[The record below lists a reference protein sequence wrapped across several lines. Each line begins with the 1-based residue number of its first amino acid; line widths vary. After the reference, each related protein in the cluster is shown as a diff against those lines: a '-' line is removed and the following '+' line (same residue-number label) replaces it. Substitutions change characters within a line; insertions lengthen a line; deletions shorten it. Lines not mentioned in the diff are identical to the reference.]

1 MRLRLLKGGFNLL
14 LKKCVARFRFGYRLR
29 KNKTLKG
36 RTDVL
41 GRDGCPLPARLED
54 ANGEAMKRRL
64 ALLLLYAFSML
75 ALATAQT
82 GDVRAQVLRGRAV
95 AQAVKLSVDAT
106 DAPRKLFRATE
117 VIPVEPGAL
126 TLYYPA
132 WLPGE
137 HGPTGP
143 IINLSGLRF
152 TANGK
157 TIQWRRDP
165 VDMYAF
171 HIEVPQGASAVE
183 VALEFLAPTFSGGFT
198 SGSSTTSH
206 LALFSWNWLL
216 LYPPVAHTDDLM
228 FDASIRLPAGWKYG
242 TGLDTE
248 RESRGVID
256 FKTAS
261 LTKIVDSPVLAGEYF
276 RTISLSTAKP
286 AVEMDIAADSAAAL
300 EASPQFTNAMRKLV
314 AEARALFGAEHY
326 EHYNFLF
333 TLSDRVAHF
342 GLEHHQ
348 SNDSRVAERS
358 LLDETQGR
366 LALGVLPH
374 EYFHS
379 WNGKYRRPA
388 GLATSD
394 FQKPMQG
401 ELLWVYEG
409 LTEYYGNVLAARSG
423 LWTPDKY
430 RDELANVAAGLEH
443 RPGRTW
449 RPLIDTTVAAQLLYN
464 APPEWEAE
472 RRSVDFYDEGWLI
485 WLDADTLIRQL
496 SNGQR
501 SLDDFCKRF
510 HGGQTSAPMV
520 KPYTF
525 DDVVATLND
534 VAPYDWR
541 AFLNQRLWSTDAHA
555 PLGGVER
562 GGWRLGYDATRSQHI
577 EDLEDG
583 RERVEMAYSLGLR
596 LDTKG
601 LIADVLPGTAAFAA
615 GLGPGLTIVAVD
627 GKAFSPAVLRD
638 AVSAAKTRKTPIQL
652 LVNNEG
658 ALLNYSLDYHG
669 GEQYPHLSRDNS
681 KPDLLTQ
688 TIAPLTGARAGVGVA
703 ECDEFLEKYVRCV
716 SAR

>member
-1 MRLRLLKGGFNLL
+1 
-14 LKKCVARFRFGYRLR
+14 
-29 KNKTLKG
+29 
-36 RTDVL
+36 
-41 GRDGCPLPARLED
+41 
-54 ANGEAMKRRL
+54 MKRRL
-64 ALLLLYAFSML
+64 ALLISVLYFV
-75 ALATAQT
+75 ALAHAGGTHALAQ
-82 GDVRAQVLRGRAV
+82 GARGSGARGAAQVL
-95 AQAVKLSVDAT
+95 KLAVDAT

-117 VIPVEPGAL
+117 TIPAQPGLL
-126 TLYYPA
+126 TLYYPE

-152 TANGK
+152 SAAGK
-157 TIQWRRDP
+157 SLQWRRDP

-171 HIEVPQGASAVE
+171 HIDVPQGASAVE
-183 VALEFLAPTFSGGFT
+183 VSMEFLAPTFSGGFS
-198 SGSSTTSH
+198 SGSATTAH
-206 LALFSWNWLL
+206 LAIYAWNWLL
-216 LYPPVAHTDDLM
+216 LYPPVAHTDELM
-228 FDASIRLPAGWKYG
+228 VDASMRLPAGWKYG

-248 RESRGVID
+248 KETRGVVD
-256 FKTAS
+256 FRTAS
-261 LTKIVDSPVLAGEYF
+261 LTKIVDSPVLVGEYF
-276 RTISLSTAKP
+276 RVLPLSTSKP
-286 AVEMDIAADSAAAL
+286 EVVMDIAADSPAAL
-300 EASPQFTNAMRKLV
+300 EASPRFINAARKLV

-348 SNDSRVAERS
+348 SNDSRVAERA

-394 FQKPMQG
+394 YQKPMQG

-409 LTEYYGNVLAARSG
+409 LTEYYGNVLSARSG
-423 LWTPDKY
+423 IWTPEEY
-430 RDELANVAAGLEH
+430 RDQLANVAANLGH

-464 APPEWEAE
+464 APGEWEAE

-496 SNGQR
+496 TNGR
-501 SLDDFCKRF
+501 HSLDDFCKRF
-510 HGGQTSAPMV
+510 HGGQTGMPEV
-520 KPYTF
+520 RPYTF
-525 DDVVATLND
+525 DDVVNTLNE

-541 AFLNQRLWSTDAHA
+541 TFLNERLWSLDARA
-555 PLGGVER
+555 PTGGIER
-562 GGWRLGYDATRSQHI
+562 GGWRVTYDDVRSQHV
-577 EDLEDG
+577 EDLEEG
-583 RERVEMAYSLGLR
+583 RERVEMAYSLGMR
-596 LDTKG
+596 LNTAG
-601 LIADVLPGTAAFAA
+601 LVGDVVEGTPAAAA
-615 GLGPGLTIVAVD
+615 GLSPGMTVVAVD
-627 GKAFSPAVLRD
+627 GKAYTPSVLRD
-638 AVSAAKTRKTPIQL
+638 AVTVAKTRKTPIQL

-658 ALLNYSLDYHG
+658 ALQTFSLDYHG
-669 GEQYPHLSRDNS
+669 GQVYPHLTRDNS

-688 TIAPLTGARAGVGVA
+688 TITPLT
-703 ECDEFLEKYVRCV
+703 K
-716 SAR
+716 

>member
-1 MRLRLLKGGFNLL
+1 MN
-14 LKKCVARFRFGYRLR
+14 
-29 KNKTLKG
+29 
-36 RTDVL
+36 
-41 GRDGCPLPARLED
+41 
-54 ANGEAMKRRL
+54 RRL
-64 ALLLLYAFSML
+64 ATLLSLLFL
-75 ALATAQT
+75 FALAHA
-82 GDVRAQVLRGRAV
+82 GRAEAFAQGARRN
-95 AQAVKLSVDAT
+95 AQAVVKLSVDAT
-106 DAPRKLFRATE
+106 DAPRKLFRAAE
-117 VIPVEPGAL
+117 VIPAQPGPL

-143 IINLSGLRF
+143 VINLSALKF
-152 TANGK
+152 TAGGK
-157 TIQWRRDP
+157 TLRWKRDP

-171 HIEVPQGASAVE
+171 HIEVPQGANSVE
-183 VALEFLAPTFSGGFT
+183 VSMEFLAPTFSGGFT

-206 LALFSWNWLL
+206 LAIFSWNWLL
-216 LYPPVAHTDDLM
+216 LYPPVAHSDELM
-228 FDASIRLPAGWKYG
+228 IDTSIRLPAGWKYG

-248 RESRGVID
+248 RETRGVVE

-261 LTKIVDSPVLAGEYF
+261 LTKVVDSPVLAGEFF
-276 RTISLSTAKP
+276 RSIPLSTTKP
-286 AVEMDIAADSAAAL
+286 AVELDLAADSPAAL
-300 EASPQFTNAMRKLV
+300 EASPQFINSMRKLV

-348 SNDSRVAERS
+348 SNDSRVAERA
-358 LLDETQGR
+358 LINETQGR
-366 LALGVLPH
+366 LALGVLSH

-388 GLATSD
+388 GLATPD
-394 FQKPMQG
+394 YQKPMQG

-423 LWTPDKY
+423 IWTPEQY
-430 RDELANVAAGLEH
+430 RDELANVAANYGH

-464 APPEWEAE
+464 APGEWESE

-496 SNGQR
+496 TKGQR

-510 HGGQTSAPMV
+510 HGGQTSAPEV
-520 KPYTF
+520 RPYTM
-525 DDVVATLND
+525 DDVVNTLNE

-541 AFLNQRLWSTDAHA
+541 GFFDERLWSLSPNA
-555 PLGGVER
+555 PLGGIER
-562 GGWRLGYDATRSQHI
+562 GGWRVTYDDVRTQHT
-577 EDLEDG
+577 DDFEDG

-596 LDTKG
+596 LNSAG
-601 LIADVLPGTAAFAA
+601 LIGDVIEGTPASAAK
-615 GLGPGLTIVAVD
+615 LGPGMTVVAVD
-627 GKAFSPAVLRD
+627 GKAYTPSVLRD
-638 AVSAAKTRKTPIQL
+638 AVTAAKSRKSPIQL

-658 ALLNYSLDYHG
+658 AMQTFSLDYHG
-669 GEQYPHLSRDNS
+669 GQQYPHLTRDNS
-681 KPDLLTQ
+681 KPDILSQ
-688 TIAPLTGARAGVGVA
+688 TIAPLTSASVGVA
-703 ECDEFLEKYVRCV
+703 ECDEFLQKYERCV
-716 SAR
+716 MGKVTAAVRQNVSQSLEAMRAAWREAAATPQGRAGLSQACAMAHKQAKESLAAYGCEW

>member
-1 MRLRLLKGGFNLL
+1 MR
-14 LKKCVARFRFGYRLR
+14 
-29 KNKTLKG
+29 
-36 RTDVL
+36 
-41 GRDGCPLPARLED
+41 
-54 ANGEAMKRRL
+54 RRL
-64 ALLLLYAFSML
+64 ALLLSVISFVTL
-75 ALATAQT
+75 ALAQAGDAFAQ
-82 GDVRAQVLRGRAV
+82 APRGRA

-117 VIPVEPGAL
+117 TVPAEPGPL

-143 IINLSGLRF
+143 IINLSGLKF
-152 TANGK
+152 TAAGK
-157 TIQWRRDP
+157 TLQWRRDP

-171 HIEVPQGASAVE
+171 NVEVPQGASAVE
-183 VALEFLAPTFSGGFT
+183 VSMEFLAPTFSGGFT

-206 LALFSWNWLL
+206 LAIFSWNWLL
-216 LYPPVAHTDDLM
+216 LYPKVAHSDDIT
-228 FDASIRLPAGWKYG
+228 FDASIRLPAGWKFA

-248 RESRGVID
+248 REARGMVE
-256 FKTAS
+256 FKPTS
-261 LTKIVDSPVLAGEYF
+261 LTMLVDSPVLAGEFF
-276 RTISLSTAKP
+276 RRVPLSAAKP
-286 AVEMDIAADSAAAL
+286 SVELAMAADSAAAL
-300 EASPQFTNAMRKLV
+300 EASPQFLAAMRKLV

-326 EHYNFLF
+326 EHYTFLF

-348 SNDSRVAERS
+348 SNDSRVAERA
-358 LLDETQGR
+358 LLEETAGR

-374 EYFHS
+374 EYVHS

-394 FQKPMQG
+394 YQKPMQG

-423 LWTPDKY
+423 LWTPEQY
-430 RDELANVAAGLEH
+430 RDELATVAASLDN

-464 APPEWEAE
+464 APGEWESE
-472 RRSVDFYDEGWLI
+472 RRSVDFYDEGWLV
-485 WLDADTLIRQL
+485 WLDVDTLIRQL
-496 SNGQR
+496 TSGR
-501 SLDDFCKRF
+501 RTLDDFVRRF
-510 HGGQTSAPMV
+510 HGAPSGGPEV

-525 DDVVATLND
+525 DDVVAALNE

-541 AFLNQRLWSTDAHA
+541 AFLNQRLWSTDARA

-562 GGWRLGYDATRSQHI
+562 GGWRLVYDAERGRRVQ
-577 EDLEDG
+577 DAEDG

-596 LDTKG
+596 LNTAG
-601 LIADVLPGTAAFAA
+601 LVADVLPGTPAASA
-615 GLGPGLTIVAVD
+615 GLGPGMTVVAVD
-627 GKAFSPAVLRD
+627 AKAYTPDVLRD
-638 AVSAAKTRKTPIQL
+638 AVAAAKTRKTPIQL

-658 ALLNYSLDYHG
+658 ALQTYALDYHG
-669 GEQYPHLSRDNS
+669 GGRYPHLTRDAA

-688 TIAPLTGARAGVGVA
+688 TVAPLT
-703 ECDEFLEKYVRCV
+703 K
-716 SAR
+716 

>member
-1 MRLRLLKGGFNLL
+1 MRR
-14 LKKCVARFRFGYRLR
+14 RF
-29 KNKTLKG
+29 
-36 RTDVL
+36 
-41 GRDGCPLPARLED
+41 
-54 ANGEAMKRRL
+54 
-64 ALLLLYAFSML
+64 ALLLFVLSSLTFAHAAATEAF
-75 ALATAQT
+75 AQ
-82 GDVRAQVLRGRAV
+82 GASGGSNARV
-95 AQAVKLSVDAT
+95 VKLSVDAT

-117 VIPVEPGAL
+117 VIPAQPGPL

-152 TANGK
+152 TAAGK
-157 TIQWRRDP
+157 TLQWRRDP

-183 VALEFLAPTFSGGFT
+183 VSMEFLAPTFSGGFT

-216 LYPPVAHTDDLM
+216 LYPPVAHSDELLI
-228 FDASIRLPAGWKYG
+228 DASIRLPAGWKYG

-248 RESRGVID
+248 RETRGVVD

-261 LTKIVDSPVLAGEYF
+261 LTKVVDSPVLAGEYF
-276 RTISLSTAKP
+276 RVIPLSTAKP
-286 AVEMDIAADSAAAL
+286 EVVMDIAADSPADL
-300 EASPQFTNAMRKLV
+300 EASPQFINSMRKLV

-348 SNDSRVAERS
+348 SNDSRVAERA
-358 LLDETQGR
+358 LIDETAGR

-394 FQKPMQG
+394 YQKPMQG

-423 LWTPDKY
+423 IWTPEEY
-430 RDELANVAAGLEH
+430 RDELANVAANYSR

-464 APPEWEAE
+464 APGEWESE

-496 SNGQR
+496 TQGRR

-510 HGGQTSAPMV
+510 HGGQTGAPEV
-520 KPYTF
+520 RPYTF
-525 DDVVATLND
+525 DDVVSTLNE

-541 AFLNQRLWSTDAHA
+541 AFLNERLWSLDARA
-555 PLGGVER
+555 PLGGIER
-562 GGWRLGYDATRSQHI
+562 GGWRVSYDDVRSQHL

-583 RERVEMAYSLGLR
+583 RERVEMAYALGLR
-596 LDTKG
+596 LNTAG
-601 LIADVLPGTAAFAA
+601 LIGDVIPATPAATA
-615 GLGPGLTIVAVD
+615 GLGPGMTVVAVD
-627 GKAFSPAVLRD
+627 GKAYTPAVLRD
-638 AVSAAKTRKTPIQL
+638 AVTSARTRKTPIQL

-658 ALLNYSLDYHG
+658 ALQTFSLDYHG
-669 GEQYPHLSRDNS
+669 GQQYPHLTRDNS

-688 TIAPLTGARAGVGVA
+688 TITPLTNTSVGVA
-703 ECDEFLEKYVRCV
+703 ECDDLLEKYRKCLMSKVPEAAQHMIFENLEAMRAAWVKAAVTPQGRDALTKGCKQ
-716 SAR
+716 AHEQAKATTGAYGCEW

>member
-1 MRLRLLKGGFNLL
+1 
-14 LKKCVARFRFGYRLR
+14 
-29 KNKTLKG
+29 
-36 RTDVL
+36 
-41 GRDGCPLPARLED
+41 
-54 ANGEAMKRRL
+54 MKRRL
-64 ALLLLYAFSML
+64 ALLISVLYFV
-75 ALATAQT
+75 ALAHAGGMRALAQ
-82 GDVRAQVLRGRAV
+82 GARGGGGGRSAAPVL
-95 AQAVKLSVDAT
+95 KLSVDAT
-106 DAPRKLFRATE
+106 NAPRKLFRATE
-117 VIPVEPGAL
+117 VIPAQPGPL
-126 TLYYPA
+126 TLYYPE

-152 TANGK
+152 NAAGK
-157 TIQWRRDP
+157 TLQWRRDP
-165 VDMYAF
+165 VEMYAF
-171 HIEVPQGASAVE
+171 HVDVPQGASSVE
-183 VALEFLAPTFSGGFT
+183 VSMEFLAPTFSGGFS
-198 SGSSTTSH
+198 SGSATTSH
-206 LALFSWNWLL
+206 LAIYAWNWLL
-216 LYPPVAHTDDLM
+216 LYPQVAHTDELM
-228 FDASIRLPAGWKYG
+228 VDASIRLPAGWKYG

-248 RESRGVID
+248 KETHGVVD

-261 LTKIVDSPVLAGEYF
+261 LTKIVDSPVLTGEYF
-276 RTISLSTAKP
+276 RVLPLSTSKP
-286 AVEMDIAADSAAAL
+286 EVVMDIAADSPAAL
-300 EASPQFTNAMRKLV
+300 EASPKFINAARKLV

-348 SNDSRVAERS
+348 SNDSRVSERA

-394 FQKPMQG
+394 YQKPMQG

-409 LTEYYGNVLAARSG
+409 LTEYYGNVLSARSG
-423 LWTPDKY
+423 IWTPEEY
-430 RDELANVAAGLEH
+430 RDELANVAANLGH

-464 APPEWEAE
+464 APGEWEAE
-472 RRSVDFYDEGWLI
+472 RRSVDFYDEGELI

-496 SNGQR
+496 TNGRR

-510 HGGQTSAPMV
+510 HGGQTGAPEV
-520 KPYTF
+520 RPYTF
-525 DDVVATLND
+525 DDVVNTLNE

-541 AFLNQRLWSTDAHA
+541 KFLNDRLWSLDARA

-562 GGWRLGYDATRSQHI
+562 GGWRVTYDDSRSQHV

-583 RERVEMAYSLGLR
+583 RERVEMAYSLGMR
-596 LDTKG
+596 LNTAG
-601 LIADVLPGTAAFAA
+601 LIGDVVEGAPASAA
-615 GLGPGLTIVAVD
+615 GLSPGMTVVAVD
-627 GKAFSPAVLRD
+627 GKAYTPSVLRD
-638 AVSAAKTRKTPIQL
+638 AVTAAGTRKTPIQL

-658 ALLNYSLDYHG
+658 ALQTFSLDYHG
-669 GEQYPHLSRDNS
+669 GPVYPHLTRDNS

-688 TIAPLTGARAGVGVA
+688 IITPLTGASVGVA
-703 ECDEFLEKYVRCV
+703 DCDELLEKYERCLKSKV
-716 SAR
+716 PESARITLSDNLEMMRANWRAAAATPKGRAGLVQGCRSTLEQARVSSSSYGCAW

>member
-1 MRLRLLKGGFNLL
+1 
-14 LKKCVARFRFGYRLR
+14 
-29 KNKTLKG
+29 
-36 RTDVL
+36 
-41 GRDGCPLPARLED
+41 
-54 ANGEAMKRRL
+54 MKRRL
-64 ALLLLYAFSML
+64 ATPLSLLFLF
-75 ALATAQT
+75 ALAHAGPTEAFAQIGR
-82 GDVRAQVLRGRAV
+82 GDRAQGARAV
-95 AQAVKLSVDAT
+95 VKLSVDAT

-117 VIPVEPGAL
+117 TIPAQPGPL

-152 TANGK
+152 TAAGK
-157 TIQWRRDP
+157 TLQWRRDP

-171 HIEVPQGASAVE
+171 HVEVPQGASAVD
-183 VALEFLAPTFSGGFT
+183 VSMEFLAPTFSGGFT

-216 LYPPVAHTDDLM
+216 LYPPVAHSDELM
-228 FDASIRLPAGWKYG
+228 IDASIRLPAGWKYG

-248 RESRGVID
+248 KEARGVVD
-256 FKTAS
+256 FREAS
-261 LTKIVDSPVLAGEYF
+261 LTKIVDSPVLAGEFF
-276 RTISLSTAKP
+276 RVIPLSTAKP
-286 AVEMDIAADSAAAL
+286 AVEMDIAADSPAAL
-300 EASPQFTNAMRKLV
+300 EASPQFINSMRKLV

-326 EHYNFLF
+326 EHYTFLF

-348 SNDSRVAERS
+348 SNDSRVAERA
-358 LLDETQGR
+358 LLNETQGR

-394 FQKPMQG
+394 YQKPMQG

-423 LWTPDKY
+423 IWTPEQY
-430 RDELANVAAGLEH
+430 RDELANVAANYGH
-443 RPGRTW
+443 RPGRAW

-464 APPEWEAE
+464 APGEWEAE

-485 WLDADTLIRQL
+485 WLDADTLIREL
-496 SNGQR
+496 TSGKR

-510 HGGQTSAPMV
+510 HGGQTGAPEV
-520 KPYTF
+520 RPYTM
-525 DDVVATLND
+525 DDVVNTLNE

-541 AFLNQRLWSTDAHA
+541 AFLNERLWSLSPNA
-555 PLGGVER
+555 PLGGIER
-562 GGWRLGYDATRSQHI
+562 GGWRVTYDDVRSQHT
-577 EDLEDG
+577 EDFEDG

-596 LDTKG
+596 LNTAG
-601 LIADVLPGTAAFAA
+601 LIGDVIEGTPASAAK
-615 GLGPGLTIVAVD
+615 LGPGMTVVAVD
-627 GKAFSPAVLRD
+627 GKAYSPSALRD
-638 AVSAAKTRKTPIQL
+638 AVTAAKTRKTPIQL

-658 ALLNYSLDYHG
+658 AMQTYSLDYHG
-669 GEQYPHLSRDNS
+669 GQQYPHLTRNAS
-681 KPDLLTQ
+681 KSDLLTQ
-688 TIAPLTGARAGVGVA
+688 TITPLTGALVGVA
-703 ECDEFLEKYVRCV
+703 ECDEFMEKYERCLRGKVPASSQDVLSKSIASWRSAWGALAANPKERPVLAQVCRTSFEQAKV
-716 SAR
+716 SLAAYGCEW